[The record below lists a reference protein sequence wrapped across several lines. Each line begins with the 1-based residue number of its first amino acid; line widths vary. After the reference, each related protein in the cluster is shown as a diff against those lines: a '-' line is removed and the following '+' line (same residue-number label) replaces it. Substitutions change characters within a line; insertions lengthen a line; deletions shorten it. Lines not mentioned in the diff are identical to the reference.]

1 VVQEQA
7 EELADAAQF
16 TVELDGGLV
25 RLNGVGLT
33 RLGVLGLGE
42 RCPTCGHPRLPQ
54 LEELEG
60 LRILRQR
67 VGEAGSEAR
76 VIIESEDLDEV
87 LDLRSEIEEKME
99 GSDLEVTL
107 ERLADEIAQRVA
119 EAVSEALAEG
129 GLDSE

>member
-1 VVQEQA
+1 M
-7 EELADAAQF
+7 
-16 TVELDGGLV
+16 
-25 RLNGVGLT
+25 
-33 RLGVLGLGE
+33 
-42 RCPTCGHPRLPQ
+42 
-54 LEELEG
+54 
-60 LRILRQR
+60 RILRQR

-107 ERLADEIAQRVA
+107 ERLADEIAQRMA